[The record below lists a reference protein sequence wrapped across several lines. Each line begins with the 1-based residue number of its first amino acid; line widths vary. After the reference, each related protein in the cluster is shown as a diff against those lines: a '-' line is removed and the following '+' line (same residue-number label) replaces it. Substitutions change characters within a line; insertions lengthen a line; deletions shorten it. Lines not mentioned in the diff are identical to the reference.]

1 VSAVAATRRA
11 APRPSAGARLRSFAG
26 RHLVTVLGSLALAYI
41 LLPIVIVVLLS
52 FNRPQSRYT
61 YTFHE
66 FTFDNW
72 THMCSVSGMCD
83 SLGLSLRIAAVSTAG
98 ATVLGTLLALALAR
112 HRFRGRAA
120 TNLLVVLPMTMP
132 EVVLGASLLTL
143 FVNLNMRLGFTTI
156 VIAHVMFCLSF
167 VVVTVRARLA
177 GLDARL
183 EEAAM
188 DLYATR
194 WRVFRR
200 VTLPL
205 ALPGIVAAALLSFAL
220 SFDDFVITNFN
231 SGSEVTFPMF
241 VWGAARRGVPVQV
254 NVIATL
260 MFLGAVLVA
269 FVAMLATRRR
279 EPSA

>member
-1 VSAVAATRRA
+1 MATVAVAANR
-11 APRPSAGARLRSFAG
+11 RPSLRARVSRFAG
-26 RHLVTVLGSLALAYI
+26 RHVVTLLGSLALAYI
-41 LLPIVIVVLLS
+41 LLPIAIVVLLS

-72 THMCSVSGMCD
+72 AHMCSVNGMCE
-83 SLGLSLRIAAVSTAG
+83 SLTLSLKIAALATAG

-112 HRFRGRAA
+112 YRFRFRGS
-120 TNLLVVLPMTMP
+120 TNLLVLLPMTMP

-143 FVNLNMRLGFTTI
+143 FVNLNMALGFTTI
-156 VIAHVMFCLSF
+156 VIAHIMFCLSF
-167 VVVTVRARLA
+167 VVVTVRARLSS
-177 GLDARL
+177 LDARL

-188 DLYATR
+188 DLYASR

-200 VTLPL
+200 ITLPL
-205 ALPGIVAAALLSFAL
+205 ALPGILAAAMLSFAL

-231 SGSEVTFPMF
+231 SGSDVTFPMF

-260 MFLGAVLVA
+260 MFAGAVLAA
-269 FVAMLATRRR
+269 FAAMMATRRR
-279 EPSA
+279 EKS